1 MKHHHQ
7 RLFVDLLSSTY
18 VIDDFSVSLQP
29 TTCCLNITGIIILI
43 PQETITTPFYG
54 LECCFFI
61 I

>member
-7 RLFVDLLSSTY
+7 RLFVDLLSSM
-18 VIDDFSVSLQP
+18 SLQP

-43 PQETITTPFYG
+43 PQETITVP
-54 LECCFFI
+54 LLSMASNVASSFI